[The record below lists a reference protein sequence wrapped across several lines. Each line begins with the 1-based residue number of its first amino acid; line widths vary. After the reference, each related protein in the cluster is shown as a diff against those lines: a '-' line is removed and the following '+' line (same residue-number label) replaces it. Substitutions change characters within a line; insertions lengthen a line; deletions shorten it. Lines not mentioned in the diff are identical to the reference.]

1 MNTNTFLSEFLG
13 RLYEIIHMKSLA
25 QGLGTHTH
33 THTHTHHTGSCY
45 NVYNAPIAKCLVHD
59 RIHKVEVKM
68 IWGKPLHENPS
79 PLRDKK
85 KKK

>member
-1 MNTNTFLSEFLG
+1 
-13 RLYEIIHMKSLA
+13 MKSLA

-85 KKK
+85 KKPMK